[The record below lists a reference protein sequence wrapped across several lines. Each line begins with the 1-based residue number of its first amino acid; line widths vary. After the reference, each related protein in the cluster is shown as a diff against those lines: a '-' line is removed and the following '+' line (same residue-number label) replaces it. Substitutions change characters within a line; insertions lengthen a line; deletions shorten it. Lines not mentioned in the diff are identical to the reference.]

1 MMAGMIMERIQERKG
16 YFKWFVK
23 TLGKKRV
30 LFGLAILSLSFQNL
44 FFAYCLSQI
53 SNIMVNINFSSRS
66 FSWLF
71 IIFLACMFVTIILS
85 YVGEYKLIEIVEEN
99 HDGKKKKYI

>member
-53 SNIMVNINFSSRS
+53 SNIMVNINLAVEVS
-66 FSWLF
+66 LGYF
-71 IIFLACMFVTIILS
+71 IIFWHVCL
-85 YVGEYKLIEIVEEN
+85 
-99 HDGKKKKYI
+99 